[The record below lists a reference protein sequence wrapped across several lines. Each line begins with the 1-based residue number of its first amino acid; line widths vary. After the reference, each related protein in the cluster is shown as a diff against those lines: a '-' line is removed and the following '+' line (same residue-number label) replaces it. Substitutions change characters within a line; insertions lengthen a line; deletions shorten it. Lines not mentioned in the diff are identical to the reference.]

1 MKDFEVWGLLVY
13 IVWNFFLGFDLILLK
28 IEVVLLVYMY
38 FRIYL
43 LYLEE
48 IDRLNIFFFM

>member
-1 MKDFEVWGLLVY
+1 MKDFEAWGLLVY
-13 IVWNFFLGFDLILLK
+13 IAWNFFLGFDSILLK
-28 IEVVLLVYMY
+28 TEAVLPVYMH

-48 IDRLNIFFFM
+48 IDRLNIPPFM